1 MNTLTLSSGNSAPIP
16 SIVISADGTN
26 TFKTSTNT
34 IATWIV
40 VYYHPITSL
49 HDFVAQWMYHYD
61 LSDDFSYGGFNNNP
75 ALAYALERLVIRTFP
90 DLLSSEGQQ
99 ASRQLSS
106 SRPSNAT
113 LNSESTKPELVSL
126 NLFQRSKMDSGAT
139 RRNQ

>member
-61 LSDDFSYGGFNNNP
+61 LSDDFSYGGFSITIPPSPTLSNVSSFAHFQTSL
-75 ALAYALERLVIRTFP
+75 ALRDNKPV
-90 DLLSSEGQQ
+90 DSSHQ
-99 ASRQLSS
+99 AD
-106 SRPSNAT
+106 PVM
-113 LNSESTKPELVSL
+113 PH
-126 NLFQRSKMDSGAT
+126 
-139 RRNQ
+139 